1 MSDSCLPVNV
11 TFFSLFFW
19 SVAQQ
24 IFTCTASLLCSSFS
38 SLCLSSGRERESERK
53 VVKQKVLPAPCCMCC
68 YCGSAVDAVFP
79 PRREREREREWKIG
93 KQGNRRREGE
103 RKREGEGGG
112 GGQGVQYSDPGERDE
127 ITTRRRGGERR
138 WQLGRWREVKKKR
151 RPHKE
156 KRRDKQESQECRV
169 SVEHCAELLKADWE
183 AQKQTPCSVSH
194 SLTVN
199 TVLWIPTATKTS
211 IPSLSCLSCFPD
223 LSFSLSLSPLC
234 VAHVCVPLF
243 FFSFGTLCTWFTV
256 HGAALASLL

>member
-79 PRREREREREWKIG
+79 PRREREREWKIG

-138 WQLGRWREVKKKR
+138 WQLGRWTEVKKKATTQG
-151 RPHKE
+151 KT
-156 KRRDKQESQECRV
+156 KRQARV
-169 SVEHCAELLKADWE
+169 SGV
-183 AQKQTPCSVSH
+183 QG
-194 SLTVN
+194 
-199 TVLWIPTATKTS
+199 
-211 IPSLSCLSCFPD
+211 SCWALRR
-223 LSFSLSLSPLC
+223 
-234 VAHVCVPLF
+234 
-243 FFSFGTLCTWFTV
+243 
-256 HGAALASLL
+256 AA